1 MSTVDTARLIRAF
14 GAHRVRH
21 LKTSS
26 TLSKLYDT
34 INKQRDGRE
43 QRRGRRVPTPDS
55 ESNVSSSST
64 STLPPQHGASTPL
77 AAKKVVKEVS
87 WFISADELR
96 AEGGRRTSE
105 EEGGAEEAEHRLV
118 KPYSREAL
126 ELRRP
131 EFISRSRQRVERL
144 RQEDRKLHEAFSRE
158 RHGLF
163 SRAGRPERPQ
173 RPAGGAQLTRAV
185 PRKEMIQRSKQIY
198 ENLPEVQRRREDER
212 RRAEYRSNRLN
223 AQLFNKRITGRL
235 LGRRAWQ

>member
-1 MSTVDTARLIRAF
+1 
-14 GAHRVRH
+14 
-21 LKTSS
+21 
-26 TLSKLYDT
+26 
-34 INKQRDGRE
+34 
-43 QRRGRRVPTPDS
+43 
-55 ESNVSSSST
+55 
-64 STLPPQHGASTPL
+64 
-77 AAKKVVKEVS
+77 VV
-87 WFISADELR
+87 LQ
-96 AEGGRRTSE
+96 
-105 EEGGAEEAEHRLV
+105 
-118 KPYSREAL
+118 EAL

-144 RQEDRKLHEAFSRE
+144 ALQAEERKLQEAFSRE

-223 AQLFNKRITGRL
+223 AQLFNKVKQ
-235 LGRRAWQ
+235 RAQPEADTYIHILYKHINVLYKHINI